1 MQNLNV
7 EKALVVLKDK
17 DLNVIQSAAN
27 IPTVKTTLTSTINVY
42 DILKY
47 KTIVITK
54 AAVENIEEVYA

>member
-1 MQNLNV
+1 M
-7 EKALVVLKDK
+7 VVLKDK